1 MNLIIDQGNT
11 AIKVGVFDKN
21 QISLKEVFSNHD
33 SNALSEWLKLNVN
46 EPVNLIISNVTSQKL
61 DVSKL
66 DLLISIEL
74 NSTISLPIKIA
85 YKSPETLGN
94 DRLANAC
101 GMWSLNK
108 GKNSLSLDFGTCLKY
123 DLINNERTY
132 LGGAISPG
140 LGMRY
145 RALHEFTAKLPLIQN
160 EMTPLN
166 EVGDNTD
173 SSLCVGVKLGMIH
186 EINGFIERY
195 SEDFDD
201 LTIFM
206 TGGDLKYFD
215 KDFKNHIFANP
226 DLTMIGLNE
235 ILQYNV
241 QQK

>member
-11 AIKVGVFDKN
+11 AIKVGIFDEAN
-21 QISLKEVFSNHD
+21 LRLKEVFSND
-33 SNALSEWLKLNVN
+33 ESGALLTWIKLNVN
-46 EPVNLIISNVTSQKL
+46 QPVNLIISNVTSQKL
-61 DVSKL
+61 DLSKL

-74 NSTISLPIKIA
+74 NSTVALPIKIA
-85 YKSPETLGN
+85 YKSLETLGN

-101 GMWSLNK
+101 AMWSLNPN
-108 GKNSLSLDFGTCLKY
+108 KNSLSLDFGTCLKY
-123 DLINNERTY
+123 DLVTKERTY

-140 LGMRY
+140 MRMRY
-145 RALHEFTAKLPLIQN
+145 QALHEFTSRLPLIQN
-160 EMTPLN
+160 AMTPLSS
-166 EVGDNTD
+166 VGDNTD
-173 SSLCVGVKLGMIH
+173 SSLSVGVKLGMVH

-195 SEDFDD
+195 RQDFDD